1 MIKVGL
7 LSLGCSK
14 NQVDSEIMLGLIA
27 EAGYQVVDNYKSSD
41 VLIVNTCGFIDDAKE
56 ESINSILE
64 LAQYKQEGTCKLLIV
79 TGCLGQRYSQELE
92 EQISE
97 IDAILGTGNFD
108 QIVEVIEESLEGAKR
123 IEVENPDFDYD
134 RYLPK
139 SNLSPNY
146 TAYLKIAE
154 GCNNCCS
161 YCVIPQLRGTLKS
174 RSIETIVDEAER
186 LAQQG
191 VKEVNIIAQDI
202 TQYGLDLYGESKLIE
217 LLKELVKVEG
227 IKWFRLLYAYPSH
240 LTDQLIELIAAEDK
254 ICNYL
259 DLPVQHA
266 DATIRERMNRTG
278 SQDDILA
285 VIKKLRAKIPDISL
299 RTSLI
304 VGFPGETERE
314 FQNLIDF
321 VTEAEFDRL
330 GVFTY
335 SQEEGTPAAKMAEQI
350 PEEVK
355 EERYEE
361 IMKLQQEISYQRNQ
375 EWIGKQVTVLVEE
388 VQAEEAPLVIGRT
401 ERDAPEIDG
410 VVYVKDSTAEVGEL
424 IEVEI
429 VDAYEYDLMGV
440 EVK

>member
-14 NQVDSEIMLGLIA
+14 NQVDSEIMLGLIG
-27 EAGYQVVDNYKSSD
+27 EAGYQIVDNYNNSD

-64 LAQYKQEGTCKLLIV
+64 LAQYKQEGACELLIV
-79 TGCLGQRYSQELE
+79 TGCLAQRYSRDLE
-92 EQISE
+92 EQIPE
-97 IDAILGTGNFD
+97 VDAILGTGNFD
-108 QIVEVIEESLEGAKR
+108 QIVDVIEESLEGVRKV
-123 IEVENPDFDYD
+123 EVENPDFDYD

-161 YCVIPQLRGTLKS
+161 YCVIPQLRGPLRS
-174 RSIETIVDEAER
+174 RSIDTIVNEAQK

-191 VKEVNIIAQDI
+191 VKEINIIAQDI
-202 TQYGLDLYGESKLIE
+202 TQYGIDLYGESKLIE
-217 LLKELVKVEG
+217 LLKELVQVEG

-240 LTDQLIELIAAEDK
+240 LTDELIELIAAEDK

-266 DATIRERMNRTG
+266 DTEIREKMNRTG
-278 SQDDILA
+278 SKEDILA
-285 VIKKLRAKIPDISL
+285 VIKKLRAKIPGISL

-304 VGFPGETERE
+304 VGFPGETEAE
-314 FQNLIDF
+314 FKNLVNF

-335 SQEEGTPAAKMAEQI
+335 SQEEGTPAAKMDGQI
-350 PEEVK
+350 PEEIK

-361 IMKLQQEISYQRNQ
+361 VMKLQQEISYQRNQ
-375 EWIGKQVTVLVEE
+375 EWIGKQVTLLVEE
-388 VQAEEAPLVIGRT
+388 IQAEESPLVIGRT

-410 VVYVKDSTAEVGEL
+410 VVYVKGSTAEVGEL

-440 EVK
+440 EV

>member
-1 MIKVGL
+1 MLKVGL

-14 NQVDSEIMLGLIA
+14 NQVDSEIMLGLID
-27 EAGYQVVDNYKSSD
+27 EAGYQVVDNYNNSD

-64 LAQYKQEGTCKLLIV
+64 LAQYKQDGACELLIV
-79 TGCLGQRYSQELE
+79 TGCLAQRYSQDLE
-92 EQISE
+92 EQIPE
-97 IDAILGTGNFD
+97 VDAILGTGNFD
-108 QIVEVIEESLEGAKR
+108 QIVEVIEESLEGTRKV
-123 IEVENPDFDYD
+123 EVENPDFDYD

-139 SNLSPNY
+139 NNLSPNY

-161 YCVIPQLRGTLKS
+161 YCVIPQLRGSLRS
-174 RSIETIVDEAER
+174 RSIEKIVDEAQR
-186 LAQQG
+186 LVQQG
-191 VKEVNIIAQDI
+191 VKEINIIAQDI
-202 TQYGLDLYGESKLIE
+202 TQYGIDLYGEFRLIE
-217 LLKELVKVEG
+217 LLKELVKIED
-227 IKWFRLLYAYPSH
+227 IEWFRLLYAYPSH
-240 LTDQLIELIAAEDK
+240 LTDELIELIATEDK
-254 ICNYL
+254 LCNYL

-266 DATIRERMNRTG
+266 DAAIREKMNRTG
-278 SQDDILA
+278 SKDDILA

-304 VGFPGETERE
+304 VGFPGETEAE
-314 FQNLIDF
+314 FKNLIDF

-335 SQEEGTPAAKMAEQI
+335 SQEEGTPAAEMTDQI
-350 PEEVK
+350 PEEIK

-361 IMKLQQEISYQRNQ
+361 IMKLQQEISYQSNQ
-375 EWIGKQVTVLVEE
+375 DWVGKQVTVLVEE
-388 VQAEEAPLVIGRT
+388 VQAEESPLVVGRT

-410 VVYVKDSTAEVGEL
+410 VVYVKDSTAEVGGL

-440 EVK
+440 EV